1 MYYAMLTFAV
11 ILLAFNFAL
20 TKLYQKKNG
29 VSEKAGYLF
38 NSMVGLFT
46 ALIFFASNGF
56 TVNITP
62 FSAIMGF
69 SYAALVTFYTIIG
82 FKILE
87 YGTMALYTL
96 FLMVGGMTIPYIYGL
111 LFLDEKFSYLR
122 TLALFIIMAG
132 VALANYSGEKL
143 DKKRLMMCIAVF
155 VLNGFVS
162 VTSKLHQI
170 EAVYD
175 TVDTQ
180 EFVIITGVA
189 KFIFAGI
196 LYLGAK
202 KEESE
207 NKKLPFRF
215 VLLLTAGSAAI
226 VGLSSFVQLIGA
238 ANLPAT
244 VIYPFVTGGTIVFS
258 SLAGMIFY
266 REKITLKTSI
276 SIFLCFVGT
285 LMFL

>member
-29 VSEKAGYLF
+29 VSKKAGYLF

-46 ALIFFASNGF
+46 ALIFFVANGF
-56 TVNITP
+56 TVSVTP
-62 FSAIMGF
+62 FSVVMGF
-69 SYAALVTFYTIIG
+69 SYAALVTVYTIIG

-87 YGTMALYTL
+87 GGTMALYTL

-122 TLALFIIMAG
+122 TLALLVIMAG
-132 VALANYSGEKL
+132 VVLSNYSEEKL
-143 DKKRLMMCIAVF
+143 DKKRLLMCIAVF

-170 EAVYD
+170 EEMYD

-180 EFVIITGVA
+180 SFVIITGIA

-196 LYLGAK
+196 LYFTAR
-202 KEESE
+202 KEKSE
-207 NKKLPFRF
+207 NNKLPFRYIA
-215 VLLLTAGSAAI
+215 LLTAGSAAI
-226 VGLSSFVQLIGA
+226 VGLSSFFQLIGA

-258 SLAGMIFY
+258 GLAGMLFY
-266 REKITLKTSI
+266 REKITLKTAI

>member
-11 ILLAFNFAL
+11 ILIAFNFTL

-38 NSMVGLFT
+38 NSLVGLFT

-162 VTSKLHQI
+162 VTSKIHQI

-189 KFIFAGI
+189 KFIFA
-196 LYLGAK
+196 
-202 KEESE
+202 
-207 NKKLPFRF
+207 
-215 VLLLTAGSAAI
+215 VLLTAGSAAV
-226 VGLSSFVQLIGA
+226 VGLSSFIQLIGA

-244 VIYPFVTGGTIVFS
+244 VIYPFFTGGTIVFS

-266 REKITLKTSI
+266 REKITLKTAI